1 MSTSAVAPVSAL
13 LRFAIRK
20 EAPLKPL
27 RVLSLS
33 LGLLLSCTSLAS
45 AEMLALLNYESK
57 PDQQVRREGIAIMDI
72 DPESQD
78 FGKILMEIPL
88 PSDLVAHHIFFN
100 RDKSKAYITALGKSI
115 LHVVDLTKFPYRL
128 RAIAVPDC
136 QVGEDLVVSED
147 NKTWYLTCM
156 GSSNVIMGDAV
167 KDQPIKTVSAAQP
180 ADAFILYPHGI
191 AIHNG
196 IDRVLVTSSVKPDMS
211 EVGES
216 VTVLEAST
224 GKVLSTHK
232 ISTKPSPAKSAP
244 VEIMFSPNTNPPVVH
259 ITNMLEGTLWAGV
272 WDPKTKGFSFNQID
286 DFNPREQGMPLEM
299 LYNAKGDRLFVTTAK
314 PGFVN
319 IYDNT
324 DPRQPKF
331 LKTTPAAAG
340 AHHSVLSPDERY
352 LFVQNSLLNLEG
364 MSDGSI
370 TVIDLKNDKVLG
382 SIDTL
387 KAAGFNPNCI
397 MLLPNHFQ
405 KGGLRASAQ

>member
-1 MSTSAVAPVSAL
+1 MK
-13 LRFAIRK
+13 RFR
-20 EAPLKPL
+20 L
-27 RVLSLS
+27 LSLT

-45 AEMLALLNYESK
+45 AEILALLNYESK
-57 PDQQVRREGIAIMDI
+57 PGQPVRREGIAIMDI
-72 DPESQD
+72 DPESAD

-100 RDKSKAYITALGKSI
+100 RDRSKAYITALGKSI

-147 NKTWYLTCM
+147 NKIWYLTCM
-156 GSSNVIMGDAV
+156 GSSTVIMGDAV
-167 KDQPIKTVSAAQP
+167 KDQPIKTVSAAAP
-180 ADAFILYPHGI
+180 AAAFILYPHGI

-232 ISTKPSPAKSAP
+232 IATKPSPAKSAP
-244 VEIMFSPNTNPPVVH
+244 VEIMFSPNANPPVVH
-259 ITNMLEGTLWAGV
+259 ITNMMEGTLWAGI
-272 WDPKTKGFSFNQID
+272 WDPKTQSFSFYQVD
-286 DFNPREQGMPLEM
+286 DFGPREQGMPLEM
-299 LYNAKGDRLFVTTAK
+299 LYNKKGDRFYVTTAK

-319 IYDNT
+319 LYDNS

-331 LKTTPAAAG
+331 LKTIPAAAG

-364 MSDGSI
+364 LSDGSI

-387 KAAGFNPNCI
+387 KAQGFNPNCI

-405 KGGLRASAQ
+405 QAGLRASRVVE